1 MRNSTTS
8 QPLENEQVHRILAD
22 SASDLVCLHEHDG
35 TLLYLSPSTTQLL
48 GYTVD
53 ELVGTSIFALLHTE
67 DLALAQKGW
76 LEGLG
81 NVAGH
86 SRITYRI
93 QKKSGDYICFETL
106 LRPVFDRESF
116 SEKQEQKIQS
126 FSREVAERKI
136 SGDKKGKNDKNEK
149 VLLEKSFSHLL
160 DSALMG
166 VLVLKTI
173 RDINQQI
180 IDFEYLLAN
189 HEAGQLTGRSAEEM
203 IGKMLLGEKLDK
215 QSQDLFANYIE
226 VVETGKPQVFEYQV
240 SRNITNQWFRISAV
254 KLNDELSLTFLD
266 VTEYKKLQEDLCRT
280 SGLQKAIL
288 RSTHYSII
296 SCDIQGVIQAFNA
309 GAEKLLGYKAG
320 EVIGKTSVQVL
331 FDPEDIKARSL
342 VLAIETGKEI
352 MHPTDFFLLRTEAEE
367 EEGEIE
373 CAYISKT
380 GRRIPVMLSANQL
393 TDDQG
398 NLIGY
403 MSIARDISKVRAAQ
417 ADLKLKDTLLHKMA
431 ESTPLAFYVFDAR
444 TEEILYFNHRFCEIW
459 NLEDLED
466 LLRRGELRARD
477 IVPQASHMLKNARGY
492 EMYPVTEEGW
502 RTTEEEVAFVDGRT
516 IWRFS
521 SQIRDEKGDYVAHL
535 HLYED
540 ITGRRLADEKIREN
554 EASLADAQRIAHVG
568 SWNLDLDTQEFSA
581 SAEMHRIVGL
591 DPEISS
597 LTFTEM
603 TRKIHSGD
611 VELFIE
617 AIENTILHVE
627 PCDLALRIVLPDK
640 ETKHVRYRAN
650 PIRKSDGTIKSL
662 TGIIHDITQQKLA
675 EEQLIAAKELAE
687 YSVRI
692 KEEFLANMSHEIRT
706 PLNGIVGMTHLLSQ
720 TELSTEQQQF
730 MRAIRFSADS
740 LMVIINDIL
749 DLAKIE
755 SGKLQIEETRFNVR
769 QVLKDVIGIFSI
781 KTQEKGVEIFTKV
794 KDNVPESLL
803 GDSVRLNQILL
814 NLIGNAVKFTQ
825 EGFIGVSVEL
835 NESNTEHTEVMFSVK
850 DTGIGIAKDKLM
862 VIFES
867 FTQATGDTTRKFGGT
882 GLGLAICKKLV
893 ELQGGKLLVNSQ
905 LGRGSEFTFSIL
917 YKKLSPTVAAV
928 PSGSPTVDLP
938 TELPASIRILL
949 AEDNEINRII
959 ILTMLNKWQQVLV
972 HVDVAGNGKEV
983 LEMVKLNDYDLI
995 LMDCQMPEMDGYT
1008 ATRIIRRDMDG
1019 DKQRIPIIAITAS
1032 ALKHDEEK
1040 VFESGM
1046 DDFIPKPFDPK
1057 QLFDKITK
1065 AVVRSQNF
1073 PSSSFT
1079 KSDISE
1085 NTEGLYDLTLLK
1097 EISGEDSATFVT
1109 IIQKFLEK
1117 TPFEIKELEDHV
1129 ISEDYL
1135 AMARVVHRL
1144 KSTARFLG
1152 LTRLSPVLEEMEAKG
1167 RDATGI
1173 VDPKQVKEHFKLVQI
1188 VFYEAIEGLSKE
1200 INKLDAIK

>member
-1 MRNSTTS
+1 MRDSTII
-8 QPLENEQVHRILAD
+8 QPLKNEQTHQILAD
-22 SASDLVCLHEHDG
+22 SASDLVCLHEQDG
-35 TLLYLSPSTTQLL
+35 TFLYLSSSTAQLL
-48 GYTVD
+48 GYTID
-53 ELVGTSIFALLHTE
+53 ELVGTSLFAILHAE
-67 DLALAQKGW
+67 DLSLAQKGW
-76 LEGLG
+76 VEG
-81 NVAGH
+81 VANGDRH
-86 SRITYRI
+86 SHITYRI
-93 QKKSGDYICFETL
+93 QKKSGDYIHFETL

-116 SEKQEQKIQS
+116 SEKQEHKIQS
-126 FSREVAERKI
+126 FSQEVSENRIHGHENGKI
-136 SGDKKGKNDKNEK
+136 QIEK
-149 VLLEKSFSHLL
+149 PLSQLL
-160 DSALMG
+160 DTAQLG
-166 VLVLKTI
+166 VMVLKTI
-173 RDINQQI
+173 KDASQKI
-180 IDFEYLLAN
+180 IDFEYLFVN
-189 HEAGQLTGRSAEEM
+189 QEASQLSGRTAEEM
-203 IGKMLLGEKLDK
+203 IGKKLLGDNLEH
-215 QSQDLFANYIE
+215 SFQDWFAKYAA
-226 VVETGKPQVFEYQV
+226 VVETGKSQVFECQV
-240 SRNITNQWFRISAV
+240 NHKIAKQWFRISAV
-254 KLNDELSLTFLD
+254 KLNDELSLTLLD
-266 VTEYKKLQEDLCRT
+266 VTEYNKLQEDLLRT
-280 SGLQKAIL
+280 SSLQKSIL
-288 RSTHYSII
+288 NSTHYSVI
-296 SCDIQGVIQAFNA
+296 SCDLQGIIQAFNT
-309 GAEKLLGYKAG
+309 GAEKLLGYKAD
-320 EVIGKTSVQVL
+320 ELIGKASVQML
-331 FDPEDIKARSL
+331 FDSEGLKAHSNTEL
-342 VLAIETGKEI
+342 GKKITHLA
-352 MHPTDFFLLRTEAEE
+352 DFFLFKTESEQEE
-367 EEGEIE
+367 EEIE
-373 CAYISKT
+373 CAYLSKT
-380 GRRIPVMLSANQL
+380 GRRIPVMLSASQL
-393 TDDQG
+393 TDEQG
-398 NLIGY
+398 NMIGY
-403 MSIARDISKVRAAQ
+403 MGIARNISKVRAAQ
-417 ADLKLKDTLLHKMA
+417 ADLKLKDTLLHKMF
-431 ESTPLAFYVFDAR
+431 ENIPLAFYVFDAR

-492 EMYPVTEEGW
+492 EMYPVSEEGW

-521 SQIRDEKGDYVAHL
+521 SQIRNEKGDYVAHL

-591 DPEISS
+591 NPDNTTLS
-597 LTFTEM
+597 FTEM
-603 TRKIHSGD
+603 TRKIHAGD

-617 AIENTILHVE
+617 AIENTINRVE
-627 PCDLALRIVLPDK
+627 PCDLALRIVLPEK

-755 SGKLQIEETRFNVR
+755 SGKLQIEESRFNVR

-917 YKKLSPTVAAV
+917 YKKLSPTVAAIQ
-928 PSGSPTVDLP
+928 SSPTVDFP
-938 TELPASIRILL
+938 TELPSSVRILL

-959 ILTMLNKWQQVLV
+959 ILTMLNKWQEVMV

-983 LEMVKLNDYDLI
+983 LEMMKINEYDLI

-1008 ATRIIRRDMDG
+1008 ATRIIRRDMEG

-1057 QLFDKITK
+1057 QLFEKITK
-1065 AVVRSQNF
+1065 AVLRAQEF
-1073 PSSSFT
+1073 PPSVKAIVT
-1079 KSDISE
+1079 DQH
-1085 NTEGLYDLTLLK
+1085 EGLYDLTLLK
-1097 EISGEDSATFVT
+1097 EISGEDSETFVT

-1129 ISEDYL
+1129 LSEDYL

-1167 RDATGI
+1167 RDANGI
-1173 VDPKQVKEHFKLVQI
+1173 VDSKQVKEHFKLVQT
-1188 VFYEAIEGLSKE
+1188 VFYEAIEGLTKE
-1200 INKLDAIK
+1200 ITKLDERK